1 MKTTRQYLLAALL
14 FVREKPK
21 MQKHGIC
28 THVYRYMAGKGSKQ
42 RDYVELLLQYYIE
55 QWPIVL
61 EEANLE
67 WSPIPFFWEESAKG
81 TLWAN
86 PLRHELLN
94 WLIERVEEDEKNGAE
109 TPYGLGQD
117 DTGSVA
123 VD

>member
-1 MKTTRQYLLAALL
+1 MKTTRQYLLEALL
-14 FVREKPK
+14 YVREKPK
-21 MQKHGIC
+21 MEKSGIC
-28 THVYRYMAGKGSKQ
+28 THVHRYMARAYKH
-42 RDYVELLLQYYIE
+42 RDYVNKLLEHYIN
-55 QWPIVL
+55 QWPVVM
-61 EEANLE
+61 EEANTQ

-94 WLIERVEEDEKNGAE
+94 WLIERIEEDEKNGAE

-117 DTGSVA
+117 DTGSLT

>member
-1 MKTTRQYLLAALL
+1 
-14 FVREKPK
+14 
-21 MQKHGIC
+21 MQRARTK
-28 THVYRYMAGKGSKQ
+28 
-42 RDYVELLLQYYIE
+42 RDYVEKLLHHYIA
-55 QWPIVL
+55 QWPVVL

-67 WSPIPFFWEESAKG
+67 WSPIPFFWEETATA

-109 TPYGLGQD
+109 PLYNYSPQAD
-117 DTGSVA
+117 